1 MPVGDPQTIS
11 LTQHM
16 AGQGRPVAGMTEKYG
31 LKPIPFADLVGWP
44 FADYVFGC
52 DWDVMSDV
60 TKLHRF
66 GFHDVVDSEEMFV
79 RLLTRFRAE
88 RIVP

>member
-1 MPVGDPQTIS
+1 
-11 LTQHM
+11 M
-16 AGQGRPVAGMTEKYG
+16 ADNAPLWRVMTEKYG
-31 LKPIPFADLVGWP
+31 LKPYAYDELVAWP
-44 FADYVFGC
+44 FADYVFSC

-60 TKLHRF
+60 TKSRRF

-79 RLLTRFRAE
+79 RLMREFRAE